1 MKSAFCKV
9 CFDTGKSEAMYTSHY
24 VNDVPGKAGVVVC
37 PTLLALQ
44 CRYCKQTGHTVS
56 RCKMIPR
63 SGKKH
68 ISSPRKPAYAPKAE
82 APEAQHSINRFRH
95 LEEEVVVPRA
105 AANEPITYASILCSQ
120 SSDNEDFFCN
130 KKNLIQPR
138 SPSTSPPPIEKK
150 IHWANCFDDTDSDC
164 SDSESK

>member
-9 CFDTGKSEAMYTSHY
+9 CFDTGKPESLYTSHY

-37 PTLLALQ
+37 PTLLALE

-63 SGKKH
+63 S
-68 ISSPRKPAYAPKAE
+68 RKNHFPSRKSAAYAS
-82 APEAQHSINRFRH
+82 APATTARAQNASAPHTKLAI
-95 LEEEVVVPRA
+95 
-105 AANEPITYASILCSQ
+105 EPITYASILCSQ
-120 SSDNEDFFCN
+120 SDEDFFCN
-130 KKNLIQPR
+130 KNKLVQPR
-138 SPSTSPPPIEKK
+138 SPSTSPPPIVQKK

-164 SDSESK
+164 SESEE